1 MEEKKKTAKSTPVE
15 ISDQDARK
23 GITGYVEDIKVFLSE
38 TRLEFGKI
46 HWPTRKE
53 ATALSAVV
61 LMVTFFF
68 TAYLGIVDGLLS
80 RLVGILLR

>member
-1 MEEKKKTAKSTPVE
+1 MEEKKKTAKHTSGE
-15 ISDQDARK
+15 ISAQDARK
-23 GITGYVEDIKVFLSE
+23 GITGYVEDLKVFLSE

-53 ATALSAVV
+53 ATSLSAAV
-61 LMVTFFF
+61 LMLTLFF
-68 TAYLGIVDGLLS
+68 TAYLGVVDGLLS